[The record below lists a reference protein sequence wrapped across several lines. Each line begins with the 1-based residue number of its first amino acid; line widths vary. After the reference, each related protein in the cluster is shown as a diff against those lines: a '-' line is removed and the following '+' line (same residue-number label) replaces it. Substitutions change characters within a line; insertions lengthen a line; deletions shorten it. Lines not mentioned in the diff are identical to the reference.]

1 MNLAI
6 CSLASGSSG
15 NCYVI
20 RGGDTFVLV
29 DAGIS
34 GKQIRERLSAI
45 GLEPFRLSA
54 ILLTHSHSDHVKGLA
69 AVLKTTDACLFT
81 PERRESAADYQIDRF
96 DRLYD
101 ITELAG

>member
-15 NCYVI
+15 NCYVV

-34 GKQIRERLSAI
+34 GRQIRVDGR
-45 GLEPFRLSA
+45 
-54 ILLTHSHSDHVKGLA
+54 TYYV
-69 AVLKTTDACLFT
+69 DAYG
-81 PERRESAADYQIDRF
+81 E
-96 DRLYD
+96 
-101 ITELAG
+101 

>member
-15 NCYVI
+15 NCYVV

-34 GKQIRERLSAI
+34 GRQIRERL
-45 GLEPFRLSA
+45 ERQEE
-54 ILLTHSHSDHVKGLA
+54 LLQ
-69 AVLKTTDACLFT
+69 
-81 PERRESAADYQIDRF
+81 E
-96 DRLYD
+96 
-101 ITELAG
+101 